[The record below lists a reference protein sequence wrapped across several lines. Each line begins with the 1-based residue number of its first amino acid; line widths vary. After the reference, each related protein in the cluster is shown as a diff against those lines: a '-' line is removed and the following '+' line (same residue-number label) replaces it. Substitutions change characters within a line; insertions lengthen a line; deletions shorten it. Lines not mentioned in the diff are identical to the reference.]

1 MRLVFA
7 SIEHDE
13 IFNVHITHNIINRR
27 KYSFNFSLRVTFSAI
42 FLAIIFPNI
51 FFLFFFSLSL
61 VLIFYNNFR
70 FEETDRESVVVVHF
84 SPWKSWK
91 KIAKYP
97 NYFQDIIV
105 FDRSMLQFF
114 KHAKIGWKGIWFIE
128 VERERESE
136 RCGSID
142 LAALKCPDLDP
153 VAIKMEDK
161 PGLWFSPRAVSC
173 FTRFPCREPSLL
185 NA

>member
-42 FLAIIFPNI
+42 FLTIIFPNI

-128 VERERESE
+128 VERERERASDAV
-136 RCGSID
+136 RSI
-142 LAALKCPDLDP
+142 
-153 VAIKMEDK
+153 
-161 PGLWFSPRAVSC
+161 SR
-173 FTRFPCREPSLL
+173 R
-185 NA
+185 

>member
-70 FEETDRESVVVVHF
+70 FEETDRESVVVV
-84 SPWKSWK
+84 KILK
-91 KIAKYP
+91 KNCEISELFPRY
-97 NYFQDIIV
+97 NRV
-105 FDRSMLQFF
+105 RSFD
-114 KHAKIGWKGIWFIE
+114 
-128 VERERESE
+128 
-136 RCGSID
+136 
-142 LAALKCPDLDP
+142 
-153 VAIKMEDK
+153 VAI
-161 PGLWFSPRAVSC
+161 F
-173 FTRFPCREPSLL
+173 
-185 NA
+185 

>member
-70 FEETDRESVVVVHF
+70 FEETDRECCCCAFLSV
-84 SPWKSWK
+84 KILK

-128 VERERESE
+128 VERERERASDAV
-136 RCGSID
+136 RSI
-142 LAALKCPDLDP
+142 
-153 VAIKMEDK
+153 
-161 PGLWFSPRAVSC
+161 SR
-173 FTRFPCREPSLL
+173 R
-185 NA
+185 